1 MRRYLVEVVGGGH
14 VLQASEYADAER
26 AQQVALRTAARTRTE
41 ARVEVDMVIV
51 RGPDGE
57 VEWQRRI
64 WRR

>member
-1 MRRYLVEVVGGGH
+1 MKRYLVEVVGGGH
-14 VLQASEYADAER
+14 VLQAAEYADAER
-26 AQQVALRTAARTRTE
+26 ARLAATRTAERARTD
-41 ARVEVDMVIV
+41 ARVEVDVVIV